1 MAQTPS
7 SPDQWR
13 RYIEET
19 AAAHGL
25 SIPAEDLPALLAV
38 FANLARVAEPLM
50 AFPLPDDTDQ
60 APVFTAGSASP

>member
-7 SPDQWR
+7 SPDHWR
-13 RYIEET
+13 RYVEET

-25 SIPAEDLPALLAV
+25 SIAAEDVPALLAV

-60 APVFTAGSASP
+60 APVFTPRSAVP

>member
-1 MAQTPS
+1 MADAPML
-7 SPDQWR
+7 PEDWR
-13 RYIEET
+13 RYLEAT

-25 SIPAEDLPALLAV
+25 VIPPEDLPVLIAI

-60 APVFTAGSASP
+60 APVFIPGSLSS